1 MIFDR
6 AFKKILTLSSK
17 AVTNMING
25 LCMLLRAIKTAASMA
40 YGFSYRKPHT
50 IKAAAYFILF
60 YFPR

>member
-25 LCMLLRAIKTAASMA
+25 LFNTNYDPDTKQQRRISHGSSENLWLKTDHMTLSV
-40 YGFSYRKPHT
+40 R
-50 IKAAAYFILF
+50 
-60 YFPR
+60 